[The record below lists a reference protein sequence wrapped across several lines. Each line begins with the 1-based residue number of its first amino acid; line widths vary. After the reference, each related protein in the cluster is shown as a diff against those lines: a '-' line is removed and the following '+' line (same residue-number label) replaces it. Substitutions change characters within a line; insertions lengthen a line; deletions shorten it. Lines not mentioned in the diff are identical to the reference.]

1 MPEEKPAIRELRNGR
16 YRVREIL
23 GAGGFGVTYLC
34 QDVPNNQLCAVKEY
48 LPEAIAARET
58 AGCRIVPQKD
68 RMKEYLH
75 GKKRFFDEA
84 LLLMKMKNLPSMVK
98 VWEVFEE
105 NNTAYYAMEY
115 LSGKTVK
122 QLMASA
128 GGRLSWDHALDIV
141 RKTGIALDRMHRQ
154 AGVFH
159 RDISPENIMVMPD
172 GSVKI
177 IDFGSAKML
186 AISEN
191 QQFSIVLKPG
201 FAPPEQYSGKMSQG
215 SFTDVYALAGTFY
228 YAASGRKLPAAPNRL
243 MGEKY
248 QPLEQLVS
256 KCNLKIS
263 QTVDK
268 ALVLSPQYRTQTMAE
283 FVAGLSG
290 KETLQG
296 NRNTGISVKMQQS
309 VRRNAVSARQ
319 PVNMPEERREPPKI
333 PPVWLLISCGA
344 GAGNLYP
351 LAVGKWI
358 AVGRSR
364 EKSQIVINGHREISG
379 LHFLLLYDAGKHSF
393 YIIDKSVNGLYYQNR
408 RLEKEKKYCIQPN
421 TELGVGSMRCRVIL
435 GVEKNGR

>member
-34 QDVPNNQLCAVKEY
+34 QDVSNNQLCAVKEY
-48 LPEAIAARET
+48 LPEAIAAREA

-122 QLMASA
+122 QLMTSA

-248 QPLEQLVS
+248 QPLEQLVL

-296 NRNTGISVKMQQS
+296 NRNTVVSVKMQQS

-319 PVNMPEERREPPKI
+319 PVNMPVERREPPKI
-333 PPVWLLISCGA
+333 PPVWMLISCGA

-379 LHFLLLYDAGKHSF
+379 LHFLFLYDAGKHSF

-421 TELGVGSMRCRVIL
+421 SELGVGSMRCRVIL

>member
-1 MPEEKPAIRELRNGR
+1 MPDEKPVIRELRNGR

-34 QDVPNNQLCAVKEY
+34 QDVPNNQLCAIKEY
-48 LPEAIAARET
+48 LPEAIAVRE
-58 AGCRIVPQKD
+58 APGCRIIPQKD

-75 GKKRFFDEA
+75 GKKRFFEEA
-84 LLLMKMKNLPSMVK
+84 LLLMKLKNLPSMVK

-122 QLMASA
+122 QLMAIA
-128 GGRLSWDHALDIV
+128 GGRLPWDQALDIV

-172 GSVKI
+172 DSVKI

-228 YAASGRKLPAAPNRL
+228 YAASGKKLPAAPNRL

-248 QPLEQLVS
+248 QPLGELVPRCS
-256 KCNLKIS
+256 QKIS
-263 QTVDK
+263 HAVDK
-268 ALVLSPQYRTQTMAE
+268 ALALSPQYRTQTMAE

-290 KETLQG
+290 KE
-296 NRNTGISVKMQQS
+296 ISQVKKDISISARMRQPQQS
-309 VRRNAVSARQ
+309 NLSPAQQQVRPAQEKCAAAR
-319 PVNMPEERREPPKI
+319 I
-333 PPVWLLISCGA
+333 PPVWLLISAGV
-344 GAGNLYP
+344 GAGNLHP
-351 LAVGKWI
+351 LTAGKWI
-358 AVGRSR
+358 SVGRSR
-364 EKSQIVINGHREISG
+364 EKSQIVIAGHREISG
-379 LHFLLLYDAGKHSF
+379 LHFLLFYDAGKHSF

-408 RLEKEKKYCIQPN
+408 RLEKEKKYRIQPN

>member
-1 MPEEKPAIRELRNGR
+1 MPEERPVIRELRNGR
-16 YRVREIL
+16 YQVREIL

-34 QDVPNNQLCAVKEY
+34 QDVPNNQLCAIKEY
-48 LPEAIAARET
+48 LPEAIAVREIP
-58 AGCRIVPQKD
+58 GCRIIPQKD

-75 GKKRFFDEA
+75 GKKRFFEEA

-122 QLMASA
+122 QLMAIA
-128 GGRLSWDHALDIV
+128 GGRLPWNQALDIV
-141 RKTGIALDRMHRQ
+141 IKTGIALDRMHRQ
-154 AGVFH
+154 AGIFH

-186 AISEN
+186 AVSEN

-201 FAPPEQYSGKMSQG
+201 FAPPEQYSGKMGQG

-243 MGEKY
+243 MGESY
-248 QPLEQLVS
+248 QPLEKLVP
-256 KCNLKIS
+256 KCSTGIS
-263 QTVDK
+263 RTVDR
-268 ALVLSPQYRTQTMAE
+268 ALALSPQYRIQTMAE

-290 KETLQG
+290 KEVSQVK
-296 NRNTGISVKMQQS
+296 RDVSVSARMRQS
-309 VRRNAVSARQ
+309 AQNPAQSARQ
-319 PVNMPEERREPPKI
+319 PAKASMERHGAGRI
-333 PPVWLLISCGA
+333 PPVWLLISFGM

-351 LAVGKWI
+351 LTAGKWI
-358 AVGRSR
+358 SVGRSR
-364 EKSQIVINGHREISG
+364 EKSQIVIAGHREISG
-379 LHFLLLYDAGKHSF
+379 LHFLLFYDAGKHCF

-408 RLEKEKKYCIQPN
+408 RLEKEKKYRIQPD
-421 TELGVGSMRCRVIL
+421 TELGVGSMRCKVIL

>member
-34 QDVPNNQLCAVKEY
+34 QDVANNQLCAVKEY
-48 LPEAIAARET
+48 LPEAIAAREA

-122 QLMASA
+122 QLMTSA

-296 NRNTGISVKMQQS
+296 NRNTVVSVKMQQS

-319 PVNMPEERREPPKI
+319 PVNMPVERREPPKI
-333 PPVWLLISCGA
+333 PPVWMLISCGA

-364 EKSQIVINGHREISG
+364 EKS
-379 LHFLLLYDAGKHSF
+379 
-393 YIIDKSVNGLYYQNR
+393 
-408 RLEKEKKYCIQPN
+408 
-421 TELGVGSMRCRVIL
+421 
-435 GVEKNGR
+435 

>member
-1 MPEEKPAIRELRNGR
+1 MPDEKPVIRELRNGR

-34 QDVPNNQLCAVKEY
+34 QDVPNNQLCAIKEY
-48 LPEAIAARET
+48 LPEAIAVRE
-58 AGCRIVPQKD
+58 AHGCRIIPQKD

-75 GKKRFFDEA
+75 GKKRFFEEA

-122 QLMASA
+122 QLMAIA
-128 GGRLSWDHALDIV
+128 GGRLPWDQALDIV

-159 RDISPENIMVMPD
+159 RDVSPENIMVMPD

-201 FAPPEQYSGKMSQG
+201 FAPPEQYSGKMNQG

-228 YAASGRKLPAAPNRL
+228 YAASGKKLPAAPNRL

-290 KETLQG
+290 KESPQG
-296 NRNTGISVKMQQS
+296 NRNATVSARMQQS
-309 VRRNAVSARQ
+309 VQRNAVPARRSVNI
-319 PVNMPEERREPPKI
+319 PVERRAPEKI
-333 PPVWLLISCGA
+333 PPVWLLVSCGT

-351 LAVGKWI
+351 LAADKWI

-379 LHFLLLYDAGKHSF
+379 LHFVLFYDAGKRCF

-408 RLEKEKKYCIQPN
+408 RLEKEKKYRIQPD
-421 TELGVGSMRCRVIL
+421 TELGIGSMRCKVIL
-435 GVEKNGR
+435 GAGKNDR

>member
-1 MPEEKPAIRELRNGR
+1 MPDEKPVIRELRNGR

-34 QDVPNNQLCAVKEY
+34 QDVPNNQLCAIKEY
-48 LPEAIAARET
+48 LPEAIAVRE
-58 AGCRIVPQKD
+58 AHGCRIIPQKD

-75 GKKRFFDEA
+75 GKKRFFEEA

-122 QLMASA
+122 QLMAIA
-128 GGRLSWDHALDIV
+128 GGRLPWDQALDIV

-159 RDISPENIMVMPD
+159 RDVSPENIMVMPD

-201 FAPPEQYSGKMSQG
+201 FAPPEQYSGKMNQG

-228 YAASGRKLPAAPNRL
+228 YAASGKKLPAAPNRL

-290 KETLQG
+290 KESPQG
-296 NRNTGISVKMQQS
+296 NRNATVSARMQQS
-309 VRRNAVSARQ
+309 VQRNAVPARRSVNI
-319 PVNMPEERREPPKI
+319 PVERRAPEKI
-333 PPVWLLISCGA
+333 PPVWLLVSCGT

-351 LAVGKWI
+351 LAADKWI

-379 LHFLLLYDAGKHSF
+379 LHFVLFYDAGKQCF

-408 RLEKEKKYCIQPN
+408 RLEKEKKYRIQPD
-421 TELGVGSMRCRVIL
+421 TELGIGSMRCKVIL
-435 GVEKNGR
+435 GAGKNDR